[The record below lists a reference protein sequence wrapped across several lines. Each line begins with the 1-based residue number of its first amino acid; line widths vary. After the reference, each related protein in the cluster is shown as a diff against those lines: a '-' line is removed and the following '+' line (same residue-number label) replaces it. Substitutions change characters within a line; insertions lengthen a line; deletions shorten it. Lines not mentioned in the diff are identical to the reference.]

1 MDMDN
6 YSEIINKENTISKKQ
21 KLVDETIDNK
31 KLYKYQ
37 LVERMFDSLFNEIN
51 ELKGILFEELSVTE
65 KSKEKAEKISKIAFT
80 LQTCLD
86 ENGKEISENLNY
98 LYRFIRYM
106 SKRIQDNDDMN
117 YVQPAFKV
125 AKDLKDA
132 WEAIPQKLR

>member
-6 YSEIINKENTISKKQ
+6 YSEIINKESTISKKQ

-31 KLYKYQ
+31 KLSKYQ